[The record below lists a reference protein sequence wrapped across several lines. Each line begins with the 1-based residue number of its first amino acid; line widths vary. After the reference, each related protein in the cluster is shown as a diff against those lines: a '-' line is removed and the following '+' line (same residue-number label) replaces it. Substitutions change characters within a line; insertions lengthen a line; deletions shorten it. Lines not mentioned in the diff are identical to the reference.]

1 MSELS
6 KTGIFAAVALALA
19 SLATVSTRD
28 RGVRTEAFNDQGQ
41 PFFPEFKDPLACTDL
56 EVVDFDPSTATAS
69 RFQVKFENNRWVIPS
84 HYDYPADA
92 RDRLSKTAAALMDLT
107 KDTIRSDSPDDQE
120 PMGVIDPL
128 DAKSTAL
135 KGRGKRVTLRDASEK
150 VLADFII
157 GEPIKDRTGQYY
169 VRLPDQKRIYGV
181 NLTAEPSTRFADWI
195 ETNLLKLQAA
205 QLRKVEFDNYK
216 VNLEQGYQK
225 GEILDVER
233 EDAAAPWT
241 LAGGVPEGK
250 QLDEDKLRA
259 LTTALADLKIV
270 GVRTKPAGLTRD
282 LKQTEDQKI
291 TLSTSAVASL
301 QSRGFYMTRDGQLL
315 SNQGDVR
322 VYCDDG
328 VVYTLRFGEVAL
340 GVGDEL
346 TRGESDEDADAK
358 KDGAEGEAEPKSQ
371 PAGDNRY
378 LMVTAAFDESL
389 IPAPVDETRP
399 ADEPPA
405 PGELPENVMA
415 PDPIE
420 EKAKKEKFERDK
432 AAHDAKVA
440 EGRKRA
446 QELTDRF
453 AAWYYVT
460 PGESFRSISLDRD
473 ALIVDPKP
481 KASNMPAPGGFPG
494 GAGGFPGGFQLPPQE

>member
-6 KTGIFAAVALALA
+6 KTGLFAAVALALT
-19 SLATVSTRD
+19 SLAMVATRD
-28 RGVRTEAFNDQGQ
+28 RAVRTEAFNDQGQ
-41 PFFPEFKDPLACTDL
+41 AFFPEFQDPLACTDL

-84 HYDYPADA
+84 HYNYPADA

-120 PMGVIDPL
+120 TMGVIDPL
-128 DAKSTAL
+128 DTKSTAL

-157 GEPIKDRTGQYY
+157 GEPIKDRSGQYY

-181 NLTAEPSTRFADWI
+181 NLKAEPSTRFADWI
-195 ETNLLKLQAA
+195 ETNLLKLESTQI
-205 QLRKVEFDNYK
+205 RKVEFDNYK

-225 GEILDVER
+225 GEILDVQR
-233 EDAAAPWT
+233 EDAAGPWT
-241 LAGGVPEGK
+241 LSGGVPEGK
-250 QLDEDKLRA
+250 ELDEDKLRS
-259 LTTALADLKIV
+259 LTNALADLKIV
-270 GVRTKPAGLTRD
+270 GVRPKPAGLTRD
-282 LKQTEDQKI
+282 LKQTEDRKI
-291 TLSTSAVASL
+291 TLSASAVASL
-301 QSRGFYMTRDGQLL
+301 QGKGFYMTRDGQLL

-322 VYCDDG
+322 VACDDG

-346 TRGESDEDADAK
+346 TRGESDEAEKNEDAEAK
-358 KDGAEGEAEPKSQ
+358 DEAKSQ

-378 LMVTAAFDESL
+378 LMVTAAFDDSL
-389 IPAPVDETRP
+389 IPEPKDESR
-399 ADEPPA
+399 AESVPPA
-405 PGELPENVMA
+405 PGELPDNVIA

-420 EKAKKEKFERDK
+420 EKSKKDRYEREKANFDK
-432 AAHDAKVA
+432 KVE

-460 PGESFRSISLDRD
+460 PGDSFRSINLDR
-473 ALIVDPKP
+473 ASLVTDPKP
-481 KASNMPAPGGFPG
+481 KASNIPGPGGPG
-494 GAGGFPGGFQLPPQE
+494 GGFPGGFQFPPE